1 MIGSE
6 RYRMHILR
14 INMTTDEIQTSL
26 NDIAQ
31 CTMTLTLNKA
41 TMEKKNVKTD
51 TLTLNMSNILGPN
64 II

>member
-1 MIGSE
+1 
-6 RYRMHILR
+6 
-14 INMTTDEIQTSL
+14 MTTDEIQTSL

-51 TLTLNMSNILGPN
+51 TLTLYMNNICPNMIK
-64 II
+64 